1 MDEQTRNFAQSNLT
15 LPHDIVPLPSE
26 GLFYK
31 NKKKSVKVGYLTAA
45 DENILMA
52 GAGDTTSLLLRNKL
66 YEPDVK
72 IDDLLEGDVEAIL
85 IFLRNTGF
93 GPEVILNLTD
103 PQTKKTFQT
112 TVVLDQLPIIKG
124 EKPNED
130 GTFITT
136 LPKSNSTVKIRPLT
150 FGEINEIQ
158 KIVETYPQG
167 RVAPKVTLR
176 LNKEIVEV
184 NGVTDKGEIAKF
196 IEQMPISDSKYI
208 RKFLD
213 ANEPRLDM
221 KREIIAPSGEKL
233 TINVGFG
240 VEFFRPFFGL

>member
-1 MDEQTRNFAQSNLT
+1 MDEQTRNYAQSNLT

-26 GLFYK
+26 GVFYK

-52 GAGDTTSLLLRNKL
+52 VNADTTTNLLRSKL
-66 YEPDVK
+66 YEPDMR

-93 GPEVILNLTD
+93 GPEVNMNLTD
-103 PQTKKTFQT
+103 PQTKKNFQT
-112 TVVLDQLPIIKG
+112 TVVIDQLSIIKG

-130 GTFITT
+130 GTFTT
-136 LPKSNSTVKIRPLT
+136 RLPKSGVTVKLRPIT
-150 FGEINEIQ
+150 YGEINDIQ
-158 KIVETYPQG
+158 KTIDSYPQG

-184 NGVTDKGEIAKF
+184 DGTTDKAEIAKF
-196 IEQMPISDSKYI
+196 VEQMPIMDSKYI
-208 RKFLD
+208 RKFMD
-213 ANEPRLDM
+213 ENEPRLDM
-221 KREIIAPSGEKL
+221 KKEVIAPSGERL
-233 TINVGFG
+233 TVNVGFG